1 MSLLTPKVRPLSYKY
16 TPLNNKISKAN
27 LRLSLATHLCVL
39 CNLSRSRT
47 RSKSNYIPA
56 FDLDF
61 LAWTDHFINSLTPD
75 YGALE
80 SDLIILKNATADLH
94 IKISPTNEANVK
106 VVAV

>member
-1 MSLLTPKVRPLSYKY
+1 
-16 TPLNNKISKAN
+16 
-27 LRLSLATHLCVL
+27 
-39 CNLSRSRT
+39 
-47 RSKSNYIPA
+47 
-56 FDLDF
+56 